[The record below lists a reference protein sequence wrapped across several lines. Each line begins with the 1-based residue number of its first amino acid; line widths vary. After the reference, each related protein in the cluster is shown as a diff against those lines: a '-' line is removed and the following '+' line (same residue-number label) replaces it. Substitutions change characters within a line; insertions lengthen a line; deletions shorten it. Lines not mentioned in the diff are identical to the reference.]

1 MAAEAYCVPRIVT
14 PISTQIPAQI
24 WPVTIRVSKVLKVVR
39 SPRLRLA
46 LAGRG
51 TEGITYSS
59 KGPPAPLDGM
69 NTCLAG
75 LLARGSLCST
85 GLPCAS
91 AQVTCSAGTFRIQ
104 SRGRLQLRTFG
115 LNPSYLN
122 SLFVSRRFAP

>member
-1 MAAEAYCVPRIVT
+1 MAAEAYSVPKIVT

-24 WPVTIRVSKVLKVVR
+24 WPVRIRVSKVLSVVR
-39 SPRLRLA
+39 SPSLRLKW
-46 LAGRG
+46 AGRG
-51 TEGITYSS
+51 TEGMLHSS
-59 KGPPAPLDGM
+59 EGPPAPLDGM
-69 NTCLAG
+69 DTYLAG

-91 AQVTCSAGTFRIQ
+91 AQVTYSAGTVRIQ